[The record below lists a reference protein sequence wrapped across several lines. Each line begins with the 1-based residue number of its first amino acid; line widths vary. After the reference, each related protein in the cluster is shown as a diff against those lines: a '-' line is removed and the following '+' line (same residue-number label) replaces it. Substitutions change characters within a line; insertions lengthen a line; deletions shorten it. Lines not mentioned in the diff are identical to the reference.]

1 MFNLLDSKQIRKFT
15 ILQILVVATAIF
27 ESISVIAIVPL
38 MTAITDPVSL
48 NSNKAYLIFCHNFN
62 LISVESFIKWYS
74 LFFLSILLFANVLS
88 IFTIWLLSKF
98 AANFGATLSN
108 RLFSFYLTINYSS
121 FITLGNSY
129 MTKQISTEVSRL
141 TDNVLQPFVQINA
154 RIISA
159 IFICLILF
167 FYNPYASLLS
177 ISVFSIAYSIIY
189 YFVKKRLKNNGK
201 DLSDINQIRFTYISE
216 GFGAFREIKSFG
228 ITDLFIS
235 RFSNSSNAFAKSYSI
250 LNTIYNAP
258 RYIIEF
264 FVFATLVLLIYKF
277 NNSNNSAQLLSII
290 SVLGLASI
298 KLLPIFQ
305 QIYSCI
311 AQIRGHRNALDLIYR
326 DLTNNLFSNDVHK
339 NYSFNSQMNLE
350 LFNGSKNILRFE
362 NVSFGFQ
369 KEVNILNNITIDFE
383 RGKLNAIVGKSGAGK
398 STISDIA
405 TGLFLPH
412 AGKLYFFDE
421 IINLNNLQILR
432 SNVSLVPQSTFIL
445 KGTLAENITFCFD
458 DQIDIDRLNLVIQ
471 QSDLLNLVT
480 SLPNGIFTVVGD
492 GNLLLSGGE
501 KQRISIARA
510 LYRESQIL
518 FFDEPTSSLDPE
530 SEAKI
535 VKLIN
540 SLVPNKTV
548 ITISHKFS
556 TIENYDNVFLI
567 EGGEI
572 KNLGNPLNNSI
583 DSEKFKKIM
592 LQ

>member
-38 MTAITDPVSL
+38 MTAITDPISL
-48 NSNKAYLIFCHNFN
+48 NNNKAYLIFCHNFN
-62 LISVESFIKWYS
+62 IISLESFIKWYS
-74 LFFLSILLFANVLS
+74 LFFLSILLFANILS

-108 RLFSFYLTINYSS
+108 RLFSFYLTINYSN

-189 YFVKKRLKNNGK
+189 YFVKQRLKNNGK
-201 DLSDINQIRFTYISE
+201 DLSDINQIRFMYISE

-311 AQIRGHRNALDLIYR
+311 AQIRGHRNSLDLIYR

-350 LFNGSKNILRFE
+350 LFNSSKNILRFE

-421 IINLNNLQILR
+421 LISLNNLQILR
-432 SNVSLVPQSTFIL
+432 NNVSLVPQSTFIL

-458 DQIDIDRLNLVIQ
+458 DKIDIDRLNLVIQ
-471 QSDLLNLVT
+471 QSDLLSLVS

-535 VKLIN
+535 VQLIN
-540 SLVPNKTV
+540 SLVPKKTV

-556 TIENYDNVFLI
+556 TIENYDNIFLI
-567 EGGEI
+567 EGGVI

-583 DSEKFKKIM
+583 DADLFKKIM